1 LKLSD
6 LSRSEVAY
14 LQAMYRLSESNDSAS
29 VSTLAKRFDVRL
41 PTTIEILNKLERKR
55 LVAKKPW
62 RVPEL
67 TRKGII
73 VAEAIMH
80 QHRIIELYFNSKLGL
95 DSKQSCAEASKI
107 DYLLNPDL
115 VAKMCKVL
123 KRPTRCLHG
132 NAIRHMEG

>member
-1 LKLSD
+1 MKLPD

-29 VSTLAKRFDVRL
+29 VSTLARRFDVSL
-41 PTTIEILNKLERKR
+41 PTTIEILGKLERKH

-62 RVPEL
+62 KIPVL
-67 TRKGII
+67 TKRGII
-73 VAEAIMH
+73 VAECIMH
-80 QHRIIELYFNSKLGL
+80 QHRIVELYLNTKLGL
-95 DSKQSCAEASKI
+95 DSKRSCAEASKI
-107 DYLLNPDL
+107 DYLLDPDL

-123 KRPTRCLHG
+123 NRPNQCLHG